1 MDKPYTEM
9 QIDRSSDEESYT
21 AADRLAE
28 PQERVRLATQN
39 KWKTIANNPKIIFL
53 AFFAS

>member
-1 MDKPYTEM
+1 MEKTHTEM

-21 AADRLAE
+21 AADRLAQ